1 MGRNRP
7 GRTERATNPPPAQ
20 QAAVRLALE
29 QMERGRYSAAQA
41 TLSKALGG
49 GPAKRPGSS

>member
-1 MGRNRP
+1 MARNRP
-7 GRTERATNPPPAQ
+7 GKAERATNPPPAQ

-29 QMERGRYSAAQA
+29 QMERGRFSAAQA

-49 GPAKRPGSS
+49 AAVKRPGSS